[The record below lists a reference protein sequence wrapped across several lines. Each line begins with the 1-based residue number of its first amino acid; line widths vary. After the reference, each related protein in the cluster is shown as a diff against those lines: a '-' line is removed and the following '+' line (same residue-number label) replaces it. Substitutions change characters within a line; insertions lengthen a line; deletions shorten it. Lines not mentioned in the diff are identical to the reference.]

1 MKKIIKLIIVSSIL
15 FVVGLFFI
23 GISLGVA
30 LNFSAKNNAAG
41 SKNNK
46 LILSEYTIP
55 LDEAEKID
63 VDLSASHV
71 NICPTDESEIKIS
84 YWEDKN
90 NPVFVVKTEENTVKI
105 RNVNDVNFN
114 FSVNM
119 ISLYDLTG
127 NSKNEHEINI
137 YIPKEYAGSL
147 LALVESGGL
156 DMNNLTFQEEISI
169 RVNSGSI
176 SLADISC
183 EDNITISSNSGGVRL
198 SDIYTN
204 ETLSI
209 DVISGGING
218 DYIRAN
224 FIDAS
229 VNSGGIRINHVE
241 VLKGIATKSNS
252 GGIHVGLVDSVE
264 AYSITSHTNSGG
276 NNLYGL
282 NGNGEK
288 TINATANS
296 GGINYTFD
304 VQ

>member
-1 MKKIIKLIIVSSIL
+1 MKKIVKLIIVCAFL
-15 FVVGLFFI
+15 FVTGLFFI

-30 LNFSAKNNAAG
+30 LNFSAKNTSAG
-41 SKNNK
+41 TKNNR
-46 LILSEYTIP
+46 LILSEYTIS
-55 LDEAEKID
+55 LDEAEKMDI
-63 VDLSASHV
+63 DLSASHV

-90 NPVFVVKTEENTVKI
+90 NPIFVVNTQENTVTV
-105 RNVNDVNFN
+105 RNVNDEIAGI
-114 FSVNM
+114 SVNM
-119 ISLYDLTG
+119 ISLDDLIG

-147 LALVESGGL
+147 LAEIESGGL
-156 DMNNLTFQEEISI
+156 EMHELTFQKEISI
-169 RVNSGSI
+169 RVNSGSVT
-176 SLADISC
+176 LDEISC

-198 SDIYTN
+198 SNIYTN

-218 DYIRAN
+218 DSIRAN

-282 NGNGEK
+282 TGKGEK
-288 TINATANS
+288 TINASANS

>member
-71 NICPTDESEIKIS
+71 NICPTVESEIKIS

-105 RNVNDVNFN
+105 RNVNDGNFN

-252 GGIHVGLVDSVE
+252 GGIHVGLIDSVE

>member
-105 RNVNDVNFN
+105 RNVNDGNFN
-114 FSVNM
+114 FSINM